1 MRVGVVVLPQSRWHG
16 EGGAAEQWRRVED
29 LGFDHA
35 WTYDHLS
42 WRTLVDQ
49 PWFGTVPVLAAAAL
63 ATSRVRLGTWV
74 ASPNFRH
81 PVTFAKEAMTLDDLS
96 GGRLTLGLGAGGA
109 GFDAEVLGGSVLP
122 ARERVDRLAEFT
134 DLLDELLREPVT
146 TRRGE
151 RYSAVDAQMLPGC
164 VQTPRVPFVVAAN
177 GPRAMAV
184 AVRHGQGWATTGPG
198 EAADQAAWWDGVAG
212 LARRFDDLAGAAG
225 AGGPAMARYLNLDSA
240 PVYSLSSLEAYR
252 DAVGRAGEL
261 GFTDVVVH
269 HPRTGPDDLYRGTLD
284 TLRAVAAEPR

>member
-16 EGGAAEQWRRVED
+16 EGGAAQQWRRVED

-42 WRTLVDQ
+42 WRSLAAQ

-63 ATSRVRLGTWV
+63 VTSRVRLGTWV

-81 PVTFAKEAMTLDDLS
+81 PVTFAKEVMTLDDLS
-96 GGRLTLGLGAGGA
+96 GGRLTLGLGAGGT
-109 GFDAEVLGGSVLP
+109 GFDAEVLGGEMLP

-151 RYSAVDAQMLPGC
+151 RFSAVDARMVPGC
-164 VQTPRVPFVVAAN
+164 VQTPRVPFVLAAN
-177 GPRAMAV
+177 GPRAMRV
-184 AVRHGQGWATTGPG
+184 ALEHGAGWATTGPA
-198 EAADQAAWWDGVAG
+198 AADDLDGWWRGVGELAA
-212 LARRFDDLAGAAG
+212 RFDDLAGGRALD
-225 AGGPAMARYLNLDSA
+225 RHLNLDSA
-240 PVYSLSSLEAYR
+240 PRYSLSSLEAYR
-252 DAVGRAGEL
+252 DAVGRAGDL

-269 HPRTGPDDLYRGTLD
+269 HPRGGDDGVFTGTVDVLE
-284 TLRAVAAEPR
+284 AVAAEPR